1 MLYAQYVVG
10 HPIRFG
16 PYPDRGVRERA
27 CSPGFREEFI
37 SETGQ
42 AHSAYQSPLDLR
54 CLRRLGF
61 ALHDPRSHLHEC
73 GYEISFRPMLYDLA
87 VYHLIDVDA
96 RQSDPS
102 AAGPQS
108 EPFVLMDA
116 GSAHTRDDGVAL
128 GDLVLDGYV
137 EIAVS
142 VVHGL

>member
-1 MLYAQYVVG
+1 
-10 HPIRFG
+10 
-16 PYPDRGVRERA
+16 
-27 CSPGFREEFI
+27 
-37 SETGQ
+37 
-42 AHSAYQSPLDLR
+42 
-54 CLRRLGF
+54 
-61 ALHDPRSHLHEC
+61 
-73 GYEISFRPMLYDLA
+73 MLYDLA

-142 VVHGL
+142 VCARPLDAAWLARSFATIPTEHCGRYSLAQRIRAWRLDCPY

>member
-1 MLYAQYVVG
+1 
-10 HPIRFG
+10 
-16 PYPDRGVRERA
+16 
-27 CSPGFREEFI
+27 
-37 SETGQ
+37 
-42 AHSAYQSPLDLR
+42 
-54 CLRRLGF
+54 
-61 ALHDPRSHLHEC
+61 
-73 GYEISFRPMLYDLA
+73 MLYDLA

-137 EIAVS
+137 EIAVQEWPRRLILGNPVS
-142 VVHGL
+142 SARIAYSRCWHTPSHKACVFLCVSTYKTVTNNTPQSSFSPSDLYGTGA